1 MALVRAHVP
10 LSLSLSSSCGWRSW
24 QFHSVN
30 VEIPLLRRNDAS
42 ALGRSYSLEMER
54 IDRIMGSARRWRCSD
69 ERNARARSW
78 VAGCRATGTVL
89 VPVGQTYGTVSTRTR
104 CTMPDRLCV
113 SLGVDGQVVCGHS
126 ELRRDTVDPALN
138 LSNRSLRSI
147 PHRTI
152 VVSSSP
158 LKKSPRSPTST
169 ILLLFAILSF
179 PRVPFSS
186 YGKGSDGRG

>member
-1 MALVRAHVP
+1 MRKFL
-10 LSLSLSSSCGWRSW
+10 
-24 QFHSVN
+24 
-30 VEIPLLRRNDAS
+30 
-42 ALGRSYSLEMER
+42 
-54 IDRIMGSARRWRCSD
+54 CSD
-69 ERNARARSW
+69 ETTLRLSVDGWRIVARYRDVSIESWDRRDDGDVETREKRARARSW

-104 CTMPDRLCV
+104 CTMPDRLRV

-138 LSNRSLRSI
+138 LSNRSLRST

-158 LKKSPRSPTST
+158 LKKSLARPLACP
-169 ILLLFAILSF
+169 LLL
-179 PRVPFSS
+179 PRMERI
-186 YGKGSDGRG
+186 GWKGLN